1 MKRSRLV
8 CAFAAGLMALPF
20 AVRSQFASLPP
31 GAIRSVSGQFIVSVC
46 PDSSPYYRRPEVSTN
61 TDIVQLQA
69 PLLAVSAERFKT
81 ALWRVVGLA
90 PNSSW
95 SGKIFLDLRPARS
108 AGDKVD
114 VVSQPFLDGWNY
126 RLELPDQLTRD
137 RYARAFSAVL
147 LLEIANRR
155 APVSNHA
162 PGLPPWLVA
171 GLARQVLEQD
181 NGAAILS
188 TPTKLVNGFAQ
199 TRLDEQRHGLD
210 PLAAAHRVLQNFPAL
225 TFDQLCWP
233 DDAQLNDADGGGYA
247 ASAQLFLH
255 ELLGLKDGAAKLR
268 AMLTRLPACETWQTA
283 FFAAFQENFSRPLAA
298 EKWWALRV
306 VNFAARDPGPQW
318 TPAFSRK
325 KLDALLA
332 VPVAIRYASN
342 ALPVRAEI
350 SLQLA
355 VQNFAPPR
363 QTEILQTKLR
373 DLQLVQFRLA
383 APVAALAEG
392 YIAALAD
399 FLGGPRAAA
408 AARRYQT
415 SPAELVKQLDVLD
428 ARRRELGG
436 KLEQNALPATVL
448 RPPGPT

>member
-8 CAFAAGLMALPF
+8 CAFTAGLLALPF
-20 AVRSQFASLPP
+20 AARSQFAALPP
-31 GAIRSVSGQFIVSVC
+31 GAIRSASGQFSVSVA
-46 PDSSPYYRRPEVSTN
+46 PDPFPYYRRPAIGTN

-69 PLLAVSAERFKT
+69 PLLAVSAERFRA
-81 ALWRVVGLA
+81 ALWRIVGLA
-90 PNSSW
+90 PNSPW
-95 SGKIFLDLRPARS
+95 SGKIFLDLRPTRS
-108 AGDKVD
+108 GNEVVS
-114 VVSQPFLDGWNY
+114 VVSQSFLRGWNY

-147 LLEIANRR
+147 LLEIANR
-155 APVSNHA
+155 HA
-162 PGLPPWLVA
+162 PFNRHATELPPWLVI
-171 GLARQVLEQD
+171 GLARQVLELD

-199 TRLDEQRHGLD
+199 TRLDEERHGID
-210 PLAAAHRVLQNFPAL
+210 PLAAARRVLQNSPAL

-233 DDAQLNDADGGGYA
+233 SAAQLNDTDGGGYA
-247 ASAQLFLH
+247 ASAQLFVH
-255 ELLGLKDGAAKLR
+255 ELLELKNGAAKLR
-268 AMLTRLPACETWQTA
+268 ELLAQLPTCENWQTA
-283 FFAAFQENFSRPLAA
+283 FFAAFKEDFSRPLAA

-318 TPAFSRK
+318 TAAFSRT

-383 APVAALAEG
+383 APVSALAEG

-408 AARRYQT
+408 ARRYQT
-415 SPAELVKQLDVLD
+415 SADELIKILDDLD
-428 ARRRELGG
+428 ARRRELGSQ
-436 KLEQNALPATVL
+436 LEQNALPATVL
-448 RPPGPT
+448 RPPGST